1 MCDTCGCSN
10 ESKRGSIDLK
20 ESLFA
25 RNREIGWK
33 NRQYVEKR
41 GATLINLISAP
52 GSGKTSLL
60 EATIKSKGL
69 FVNSGM
75 TIGVIEGDIE
85 TERDAER
92 IRAAGAE
99 AIQITTGGACH
110 LDAQLVHKALHRLF
124 EKRDH
129 YDFIF
134 IENVGNL
141 VCPSSFYLGEHLRC
155 VLVSVPE
162 GSDKPAKYPTAFKD
176 AQIFIITK
184 VDLLPYFDFSME
196 EAKREARRI
205 NPSITIVEVSSL
217 TGHGIDQWFHVLGI
231 KKCQVP

>member
-1 MCDTCGCSN
+1 MCETCGCSQGSVK
-10 ESKRGSIDLK
+10 ESIDLK

-25 RNREIGWK
+25 KNREIGEK
-33 NRQYVEKR
+33 NREFAEKR

-52 GSGKTSLL
+52 GSGKTTLL
-60 EATIKSKGL
+60 EATIEDITPE
-69 FVNSGM
+69 M

-85 TERDAER
+85 TERDAQR
-92 IRAAGAE
+92 IRAKGAE

-162 GSDKPAKYPTAFKD
+162 GSDKPAKYPTTFKD
-176 AQIFIITK
+176 AHVFAITK
-184 VDLLPYFDFSME
+184 VDLLPYFDFSLE
-196 EAKREARRI
+196 EAKREARRL
-205 NPSITIVEVSSL
+205 NPLIKIVEISTR
-217 TGHGIDQWFHVLGI
+217 TGQGMDEWFRALGI
-231 KKCQVP
+231 V